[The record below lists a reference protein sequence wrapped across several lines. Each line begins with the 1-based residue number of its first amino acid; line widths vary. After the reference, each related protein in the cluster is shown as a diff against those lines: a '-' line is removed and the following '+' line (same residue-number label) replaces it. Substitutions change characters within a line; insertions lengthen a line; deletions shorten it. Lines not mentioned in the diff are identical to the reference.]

1 MGLKYDFTALQQF
14 HMNLEKLG
22 AEHDAFMRKMARD
35 LAGQLVAA
43 VKKKTPVDTGN
54 LRRNW
59 RIRTAG
65 KQGNMFVSVILNSVQ
80 YASYVEYGHRTRG
93 GKGWWEGKHMLQ
105 LSADEIQRT
114 GPEYLSEQLFLWLK
128 GAMK

>member
-1 MGLKYDFTALQQF
+1 MVLKCDFTALQQF
-14 HMNLEKLG
+14 RMDLQKLG

-59 RIRTAG
+59 RIRTVG
-65 KQGNMFVSVILNSVQ
+65 KRGSMFVSVIFNPVQ

-105 LSADEIQRT
+105 LSADEIKRT
-114 GPEYLSEQLFLWLK
+114 GPEYLSEHLFLWLK